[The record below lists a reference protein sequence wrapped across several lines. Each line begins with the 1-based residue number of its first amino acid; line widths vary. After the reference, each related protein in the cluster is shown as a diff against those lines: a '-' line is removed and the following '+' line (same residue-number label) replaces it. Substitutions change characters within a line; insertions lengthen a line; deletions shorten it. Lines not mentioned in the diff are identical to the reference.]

1 MDLLERPIR
10 ILFAED
16 LPADVEMARREIKK
30 GGIRFTSRV
39 VDTEPE
45 FIRELEE
52 FNPDIVISDYS
63 MPLFDGMAALKI
75 TRLQPRYFPFIVLT
89 GSMNEETA
97 VACMKAGANDYVIK
111 EQIKRLP
118 YAVAEAIAKSQAK
131 YEKERIQMQL
141 LENETMYRSLIE
153 NSSDAIYLLFEGKFE
168 IINSEFSKM
177 FGYSHEELNQPGF
190 SFIKLVAPESE
201 PLIKERVQKLL
212 AGETVSPRYEF
223 TALLKNGE
231 KREVEASVSYIS
243 FKGGLATQGVIRDI
257 TERKK
262 MIDDL
267 VAAKEKAE
275 ESDRLKTAFLA
286 NMSHEIRTPMNGIM
300 GFTEL
305 LKEPKLSG
313 KEKDKYIEIIQES
326 GERMLNTINDLIE
339 ISKIESGA
347 TDITCSEVNLNTI
360 IDYCYN
366 FFKPEADKKKLEFSF
381 HMALPFE
388 SVHVKTDHEK
398 LRGILIN
405 LLKNAV
411 KYTERGSVK
420 FGYTLKDSTVNFFIK
435 DTGIGIAKDR
445 QSVIFDRFIQADMS
459 LSKPYEGAGLGLSI
473 AKAYVDMLG
482 GKIWLESEP
491 DRGTTFYF
499 TVPVST
505 WD

>member
-1 MDLLERPIR
+1 MNTTKNPVK

-16 LPADVEMARREIKK
+16 MPTDAEMARRVIKK
-30 GGIRFTSRV
+30 EGIDFIYKL

-45 FIRELEE
+45 FRKELHE
-52 FNPDIVISDYS
+52 FNPDIVVSDYS
-63 MPLFDGMAALKI
+63 MPAFDGMTALKI
-75 TRLQPRYFPFIVLT
+75 TRQRSLFLPFIVLT

-97 VACMKAGANDYVIK
+97 VACMKAGANDYVLK
-111 EQIKRLP
+111 EQITRLP
-118 YAVAEAIAKSQAK
+118 FAVAEAMAKSNARK
-131 YEKERIQMQL
+131 EKERIQLQL
-141 LENETMYRSLIE
+141 LENEAMYRSLIE
-153 NSSDAIYLLFEGKFE
+153 NSGDAIYLMFEGKFE
-168 IINSEFSKM
+168 IINSEFSNM

-190 SFIKLVAPESE
+190 NFFKLVAPESK
-201 PLIKERVQKLL
+201 PLIEKREQKLL

-347 TDITCSEVNLNTI
+347 TDITYSEVNLNTI
-360 IDYCYN
+360 VDYCYN

-381 HMALPFE
+381 HMTLPFE
-388 SVHVKTDHEK
+388 SAYVKTDHEK

-405 LLKNAV
+405 LLKNAL
-411 KYTERGSVK
+411 KYTHQGAVG
-420 FGYTLKDSTVNFFIK
+420 FGYSLKDNTVNFFIK

-499 TVPVST
+499 TIPVSS
-505 WD
+505 